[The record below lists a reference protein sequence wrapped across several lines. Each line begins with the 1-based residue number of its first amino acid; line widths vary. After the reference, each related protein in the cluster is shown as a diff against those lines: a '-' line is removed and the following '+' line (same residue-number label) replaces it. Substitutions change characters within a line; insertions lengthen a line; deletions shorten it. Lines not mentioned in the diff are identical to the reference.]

1 MHVNLNPFPALH
13 GIRAGRAFALL
24 AGLFVL
30 TFGLMVVL
38 LGLDQQRVLD
48 ATSRLQDATVP
59 EIIRYQRLARNL
71 EQLRLEG
78 ERVFTAATPQ
88 ARQQAM
94 FVVML
99 VASHP
104 SVLEDAESAALARE
118 TERFLSDLMHRGA
131 SDASVFA
138 TYYGEWQRLAA
149 RLSVRVDDVAIQGI
163 NLANADLND
172 VSAIMRL
179 AGYKLAGALLLV
191 GLFLLIFL
199 FLLRRHLIHPL
210 QRIDRELSHLSV
222 DQPAPTFEPSAMR
235 EIHAVEE
242 AIGELHASLMQNEQA
257 RFALEE
263 LANKD
268 ALTGLTNRR
277 HFQLLGHAEV
287 LRAQRYQRP
296 VTVGMADLDNFKH
309 LNDTYGH
316 AAGDAVLRAVSQL
329 MRDSFRQSDLIARY
343 GGEEFA
349 FLFPESTLAE
359 AYIQA
364 ERLRQRCAGND
375 VTLPDGRVL
384 RVTMSIGLA
393 DASAASLEVS
403 LNRADDALYEAKR
416 NGRNRV
422 VLAPS
427 LVPPQEQGALA
438 LTIE

>member
-1 MHVNLNPFPALH
+1 MSFRPFPSLH

-24 AGLFVL
+24 GLLFVL
-30 TFGLMVVL
+30 AFGAVVVL
-38 LGLDQQRVLD
+38 LALDQQRVLD
-48 ATSRLQDATVP
+48 ATSRLQEQTVP
-59 EIIRYQRLARNL
+59 EIVRYQRLARNL

-78 ERVFTAATPQ
+78 ERVFTASTPQ
-88 ARQQAM
+88 GRQQAM

-104 SVLEDAESAALARE
+104 SVLEHVESAALARE
-118 TERFLSDLMHRGA
+118 TETFLSDLMHRGA
-131 SDASVFA
+131 RDSSVFA
-138 TYYGEWQRLAA
+138 AYHGEWQRLAA
-149 RLSVRVDDVAIQGI
+149 RLAVQVDDVSIQGI
-163 NLANADLND
+163 NLANNDLAD
-172 VSAIMRL
+172 VSSIMRL
-179 AGYKLAGALLLV
+179 AGFKLVGALGLV
-191 GLFLLIFL
+191 GLFLVVFML
-199 FLLRRHLIHPL
+199 LLRRHLIHPL
-210 QRIDRELSHLSV
+210 QRIDRALSYLSV
-222 DQPAPTFEPSAMR
+222 DQPAPQFEPSAMR

-277 HFQLLGHAEV
+277 HFQLLANAEV
-287 LRAQRYQRP
+287 LRAQRYLRP
-296 VTVGMADLDNFKH
+296 VTVGMADLDNFKN

-316 AAGDAVLRAVSQL
+316 AAGDAVLRAFAQL
-329 MRDSFRQSDLIARY
+329 MRESFRQSDLIGRY

-359 AYIQA
+359 AYILA
-364 ERLRQRCAGND
+364 ERLRQRCADRD
-375 VTLPDGRVL
+375 VTLPDGRLV

-393 DASAASLEVS
+393 DASASSLEVS

-422 VLAPS
+422 VLAPGPVHEEQSS
-427 LVPPQEQGALA
+427 LPLA
-438 LTIE
+438 FE

>member
-1 MHVNLNPFPALH
+1 MSFRPFPALH

-24 AGLFVL
+24 GLLFVL
-30 TFGLMVVL
+30 AFSVVVVL

-48 ATSRLQDATVP
+48 ATSRLQEQTVP
-59 EIIRYQRLARNL
+59 EIVRYQRLARNL

-78 ERVFTAATPQ
+78 ERVFTATTAQ

-104 SVLEDAESAALARE
+104 SVLEHAESAALARE
-118 TERFLSDLMHRGA
+118 TESFLSDLMRRGA
-131 SDASVFA
+131 KDSSVFA
-138 TYYGEWQRLAA
+138 TYHGEWQRLAA
-149 RLSVRVDDVAIQGI
+149 RLAVQVDDVSIQGI
-163 NLANADLND
+163 NLANADLAD
-172 VSAIMRL
+172 VSSIMRL
-179 AGYKLAGALLLV
+179 AGYKLAGALCLV
-191 GLFLLIFL
+191 GIFL
-199 FLLRRHLIHPL
+199 FVFLLLLHRHLIHPL
-210 QRIDRELSHLSV
+210 QRIDRVLSHLNV
-222 DQPAPTFEPSAMR
+222 DEPAPQFEASAMH
-235 EIHAVEE
+235 EIQAVEE

-277 HFQLLGHAEV
+277 HFQLMANAEV
-287 LRAQRYQRP
+287 QRAQRYQRP
-296 VTVGMADLDNFKH
+296 VTVGMADLDSFKN

-316 AAGDAVLRAVSQL
+316 AAGDAVLRAFAQL
-329 MRDSFRQSDLIARY
+329 MRDSFRQSDLIGRY

-364 ERLRQRCAGND
+364 ERLRQRCAGFD
-375 VTLPDGRVL
+375 VTLPDGRVV

-393 DASAASLEVS
+393 DASASSLEVA

-422 VLAPS
+422 VLAPGAAA
-427 LVPPQEQGALA
+427 QEQSSLPLA
-438 LTIE
+438 FE